1 MPSATAST
9 PLSVVKYFFSSLL
22 LFILGAKVRLSE
34 QNAKFIWIFSSKSTF
49 DEVKIIKKYPYHEF
63 FRQKVCT
70 FRKIVLPL
78 HPQIRNDAHLLQ

>member
-34 QNAKFIWIFSSKSTF
+34 QNAKFWSSENREKC
-49 DEVKIIKKYPYHEF
+49 F
-63 FRQKVCT
+63 F
-70 FRKIVLPL
+70 LY
-78 HPQIRNDAHLLQ
+78 